1 MQELGIFNKTKNL
14 PNSGI
19 SMPCLE
25 DFYIQFKAKIALN
38 PFFFNYQK
46 YPVTPDI
53 SILFFVEWC
62 GLVVGI

>member
-14 PNSGI
+14 PNTALI
-19 SMPCLE
+19 CRCLE

-46 YPVTPDI
+46 YQ
-53 SILFFVEWC
+53 
-62 GLVVGI
+62 